1 MKSVLKMFT
10 YCAGAENIHTHTRE
24 GYWKFWEMGGGG
36 TTHSSCFC
44 MDVLNILARTSIIS
58 TLMVLSGKFV

>member
-1 MKSVLKMFT
+1 MHYSVSRAMKSVLKMFT

-36 TTHSSCFC
+36 QHTHLVFAW
-44 MDVLNILARTSIIS
+44 M
-58 TLMVLSGKFV
+58 F